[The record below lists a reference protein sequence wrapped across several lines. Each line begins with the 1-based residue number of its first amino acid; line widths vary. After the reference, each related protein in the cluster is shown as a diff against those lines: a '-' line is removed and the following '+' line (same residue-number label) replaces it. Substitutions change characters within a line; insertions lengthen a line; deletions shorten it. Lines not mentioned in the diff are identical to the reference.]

1 MQREEDLEELRGQ
14 LRHGTDGLLRRR
26 RAIVG
31 LSVFS
36 SLVLGGIALFQIG
49 LLKKLPDPPLPRFK
63 ADDVN
68 GSLQAYSLLQ
78 TPDALLG
85 MTSYSV
91 TACLAGMGK
100 QDRWKTTRWVPL
112 AMGAKAICDAAM
124 AGKLSV
130 AQCTKLG
137 KFSLWSLLVAGAT
150 FGTLVLSISEV
161 KLACK
166 KLA

>member
-1 MQREEDLEELRGQ
+1 MQREDDLEELRRQ

-36 SLVLGGIALFQIG
+36 SVVLGGIGLFQIG
-49 LLKKLPDPPLPRFK
+49 LLKTLPDPPLPRFN

-85 MTSYSV
+85 MASYSV

-100 QDRWKTTRWVPL
+100 QDRWKTARWVPL

-150 FGTLVLSISEV
+150 FGTLVLSIPEMKRAV
-161 KLACK
+161 QRA
-166 KLA
+166 